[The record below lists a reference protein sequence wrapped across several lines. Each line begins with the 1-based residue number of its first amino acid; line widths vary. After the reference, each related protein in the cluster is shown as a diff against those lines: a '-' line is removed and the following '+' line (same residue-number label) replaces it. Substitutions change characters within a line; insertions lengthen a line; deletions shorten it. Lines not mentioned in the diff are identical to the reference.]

1 MGIPTEQPGALFF
14 AGLKDAAAARKAR
27 Q

>member
-14 AGLKDAAAARKAR
+14 AGLKDASAARKAR